1 VEFLVQIATALP
13 PDMPHAEREELV
25 AAERRRGRELVD
37 AGVIRAIWRVPG
49 GLRNV
54 GIWQAADATEL
65 HDLIISLPASPWF
78 SAEVMPLALHPLG
91 RPAEPLTHHPAD
103 ASDSDKRR
111 R

>member
-1 VEFLVQIATALP
+1 VLP
-13 PDMPHAEREELV
+13 PDMPHAERDELV
-25 AAERRRGRELVD
+25 TAERSRGRELMD
-37 AGVIRAIWRVPG
+37 AGFIRAIWRVPG

-54 GIWQAADATEL
+54 GIWEAADATEL

-78 SAEVMPLALHPLG
+78 SAEVTPLAVHPLG
-91 RPAEPLTHHPAD
+91 RPAEPLTDRPGG